1 MSRCPDARIAT
12 AAALL
17 TSFLAAP
24 ARPDAALDVSG
35 RVVATEPRLAV
46 SVTLTN
52 RGEPCLGPIEVV
64 GEIDGQRRDTR
75 LAGGLG
81 RNADGFVTLEFASPP
96 RRPGLHALTLL
107 VEHPLAGTPDAAGNP
122 PLASERAFL
131 MLAIGASPG
140 EAVRVAAEPLGLDV
154 RGALAVR
161 LESRDGEAVRVRLRA
176 LTPRGLRT
184 EGEPILVEVPARGQA
199 TASVPIVR
207 AGAPRGSRM
216 ALLLVAETPDGPLA
230 RTSVAATTVEVL
242 RSPPRVAGLRPLILA
257 GGLALLAAAGLYE
270 AWARFSASRQQQA

>member
-1 MSRCPDARIAT
+1 
-12 AAALL
+12 L

-35 RVVATEPRLAV
+35 RVIASEPRLAV
-46 SVTLTN
+46 RVTLTN
-52 RGEPCLGPIEVV
+52 RGEPWLGPIDVA
-64 GEIDGQRRDTR
+64 GELDGQRREAR

-81 RNADGFVTLEFASPP
+81 RNADAVVTLEFASAP
-96 RRPGLHALTLL
+96 RLPGRHALTLL
-107 VEHPLAGTPDAAGNP
+107 VEHPLAGLPDAAGNP

-131 MLAIGASPG
+131 VLAIGASPD
-140 EAVRVAAEPLGLDV
+140 EAVRIETEPLGLDV
-154 RGALAVR
+154 RGHLAVR

-176 LTPRGLRT
+176 LTPRGLRA
-184 EGEPILVEVPARGQA
+184 EGEPSVVDVPAQGQA

-230 RTSVAATTVEVL
+230 RTSVAAATVEVENDP
-242 RSPPRVAGLRPLILA
+242 SRVRALRPLILA
-257 GGLALLAAAGLYE
+257 AGLALLAAAGLYQ
-270 AWARFSASRQQQA
+270 AWTWFSASRQQQA